1 MSKNNSYTIESSD
14 INFSGGRYISSN
26 PYNAA
31 KKAASQLFR
40 KAHNEEKFKKY
51 KSLKNIKFILRET
64 TSGSSKKEFTYKA
77 VQTKLTKPIIVNI
90 KGTEIIYKYKINI
103 TSLNINN
110 VVKKSKK
117 GGNNDMDKE
126 LNNNFA
132 MSGGCGEVTGGT
144 CSIPQ

>member
-26 PYNAA
+26 PYSAG
-31 KKAASQLFR
+31 KKAANQLFR
-40 KAHNEEKFKKY
+40 KIHNEPNFKKY
-51 KSLKNIKFILRET
+51 KSSKTLKFVLRET
-64 TSGSSKKEFTYKA
+64 TSGSNKKEFTYKA
-77 VQTKLTKPIIVNI
+77 VQLKLPKPIILNI
-90 KGTEIIYKYKINI
+90 KGNEIVYKYKIYI

-117 GGNNDMDKE
+117 GGNNDMKEE